1 MSEAPYDLSLVG
13 KSGKPGTGSWDSFK
27 ALLYAVAVG
36 AGQEDPSKELEF
48 TTENSPGIEQKVLP
62 SFINVAGASG
72 GLPDGLVID
81 LKRLL
86 HAEQGFTLHKPIP
99 VEGTATGTQTIT
111 GIYDKGSGAL
121 ISTSTEIVDAKG
133 EALATIR
140 GGLFM
145 RGLGGWGGE
154 RGPEESWQVPEG
166 KPDIEVKFQPPI
178 SQALVYRLTGDRN
191 PLHSSPEFAKA
202 AGFDRPILH
211 GMCTYGYTAR
221 LLLHAVSDGDPAKFS
236 GMFGRFSKTVLP
248 GEPLA
253 LQVWKGSNGESLFR
267 TVNSE
272 TGEIKIDKGRVQHA

>member
-13 KSGKPGTGSWDSFK
+13 KTGKPGTGSWDSFK

-36 AGQEDPSKELEF
+36 AGQDDPSKELEF
-48 TTENSPGIEQKVLP
+48 TTENSPNIDQKVLP

-72 GLPDGLVID
+72 GFPDGLEID
-81 LKRLL
+81 FRRLL

-99 VEGTATGTQTIT
+99 VEGTATGAQTIT
-111 GIYDKGSGAL
+111 GIFDKGSGAL
-121 ISTSTEIVDAKG
+121 ITTATEVVDSTG

-145 RGLGGWGGE
+145 RGLGGWGGDS
-154 RGPEESWQVPEG
+154 GPKEEWEVPEG
-166 KPDIEVKFQPPI
+166 APDVEVRFQPLI
-178 SQALVYRLTGDRN
+178 SQALIYRLTGDRN
-191 PLHSSPEFAKA
+191 PLHSSPEFAKM
-202 AGFDRPILH
+202 AGFEKPILH
-211 GMCTYGYTAR
+211 GMCTYGYTSR
-221 LLLHAVSDGDPAKFS
+221 LLLHAVADGDPAKFT
-236 GMFGRFSKTVLP
+236 GMYGRFSKTVLP

-253 LQVWKGSNGESLFR
+253 IQVWKGSNGESLFR

>member
-253 LQVWKGSNGESLFR
+253 LQVWKGSSGESLFR